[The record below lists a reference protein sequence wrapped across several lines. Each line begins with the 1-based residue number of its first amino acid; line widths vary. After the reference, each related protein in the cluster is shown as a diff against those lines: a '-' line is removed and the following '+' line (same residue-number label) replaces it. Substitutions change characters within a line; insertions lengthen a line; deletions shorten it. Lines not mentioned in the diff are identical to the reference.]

1 MVGLLIVRKI
11 AREFEMKARGRP
23 GRESLDSVIVKA
35 LPQLLQLGE
44 KLFPS
49 AQAMDTQAIDMLR
62 VIAKTFHSCIQT
74 SLHESLITD
83 HASCGRWME
92 LFLKCSTMLSVPA
105 NKLPADHDQRQQVPL
120 AKLQKWTMRNI
131 HRFIG
136 RFGILDWWRLM
147 RPTRTSLWS

>member
-1 MVGLLIVRKI
+1 CWPELLPQALGLIAATEDPNKVMVGLLIIRKI

-83 HASCGRWME
+83 HASC
-92 LFLKCSTMLSVPA
+92 
-105 NKLPADHDQRQQVPL
+105 
-120 AKLQKWTMRNI
+120 
-131 HRFIG
+131 
-136 RFGILDWWRLM
+136 
-147 RPTRTSLWS
+147 